1 MKIHNKFK
9 LTIQNY
15 QKTTEKYRECRDITQ
30 KLNNIASRTLILL
43 AGKTKQTP
51 LLPRH
56 PMNFTKIKNL
66 KKLELLKDINSIF
79 LFRIKKKSNRE
90 RNYSLFEIQLLR
102 SKFVLWSLS
111 WQTVPPRGRELMVVA
126 PPPSSWAVV
135 RSSPA
140 EVSGRPIL
148 GSSISLR
155 GVE

>member
-79 LFRIKKKSNRE
+79 LFRIKKNQIARE
-90 RNYSLFEIQLLR
+90 IIHYLKFSCSAVNLYCGR
-102 SKFVLWSLS
+102 S
-111 WQTVPPRGRELMVVA
+111 RGRLFRRAEE
-126 PPPSSWAVV
+126 SSW
-135 RSSPA
+135 
-140 EVSGRPIL
+140 
-148 GSSISLR
+148 
-155 GVE
+155 